1 MSKTHL
7 ILITRKWETEKSTI
21 SEFHIPDALPN
32 AGEIHH
38 GFFLEREGPDTLER
52 NQKKRIV
59 EGIFNLKWAT
69 STSNSSLRRDL
80 PLPWLYNSDVPAD
93 RGIYIHVGN
102 YPRNSDG
109 CLLIGSGRDSLDPDK
124 VINSRNSL
132 NRLKKFLNRVGIE
145 NVKIRITSEYQ

>member
-32 AGEIHH
+32 AGEIQH
-38 GFFLEREGPDTLER
+38 GYFLELEGPDTLER
-52 NQKKRIV
+52 NQRKRIV
-59 EGIFNLKWAT
+59 EGIFRLKWQT
-69 STSNSSLRRDL
+69 TTGNRSLRGDL

-93 RGIYIHVGN
+93 RRIYIHVGN
-102 YPRNSDG
+102 KPENSDG
-109 CLLIGSGRDSLDPDK
+109 CLLIGSDRKTDE
-124 VINSRNSL
+124 VTNSRNSL